1 MILGIDI
8 GNTSIE
14 FALLH
19 ENGRVE
25 RKCRIA
31 TEKEGSHR
39 YYQENIKA
47 FIEKNSVSE
56 VIISSVVPEINSC
69 IKKVCTEYF
78 GKEPL
83 FITSRLNTG
92 LHIRYDDP
100 EKLGADLITAA
111 AGAAEKYNLPL
122 IVADIG
128 TATTFSVIN
137 KNREYLGGMIAAG
150 PLTSMKALAAMASQL
165 PETEI
170 MTASE
175 QIIGTNTEDCIKIGT
190 VTAHAAMI
198 DGMIERVKKSLGI
211 SDITVIATG
220 GFAEKISSLCHH
232 QMIADENLIFTGMY
246 EIYLKMK
253 AINKSHS

>member
-1 MILGIDI
+1 
-8 GNTSIE
+8 
-14 FALLH
+14 
-19 ENGRVE
+19 
-25 RKCRIA
+25 
-31 TEKEGSHR
+31 
-39 YYQENIKA
+39 
-47 FIEKNSVSE
+47 
-56 VIISSVVPEINSC
+56 
-69 IKKVCTEYF
+69 
-78 GKEPL
+78 
-83 FITSRLNTG
+83 
-92 LHIRYDDP
+92 
-100 EKLGADLITAA
+100 
-111 AGAAEKYNLPL
+111 
-122 IVADIG
+122 
-128 TATTFSVIN
+128 
-137 KNREYLGGMIAAG
+137 
-150 PLTSMKALAAMASQL
+150 MKALAAMASQL